1 MRRGLWTIGGA
12 LVLAAS
18 TCGSSSHPHADPTT
32 STSARPVSPV
42 ATTARPPTIPLPS
55 TSTTVPDP
63 AVVPPAI
70 DASYV
75 NAVLAQLNHVYG
87 NAQRIEQATRLLPKS
102 IPQNLRAIYGDP
114 QYAHELYIFSTALQ
128 GQTLNQAKPVPGDRI
143 TTVTSLQTASATCI
157 QVASA
162 TDYSPVTIAPSAPL
176 LLELVLRPKL
186 AVNDPGGLNPTPW
199 SITYEMRDP
208 PAGSDAC

>member
-18 TCGSSSHPHADPTT
+18 ACGSSSHPHADPSTT
-32 STSARPVSPV
+32 ASARPVSPV
-42 ATTARPPTIPLPS
+42 ATTARPPTTPLPT

-87 NAQRIEQATRLLPKS
+87 NAQRIEISTKLLPPS
-102 IPQNLRAIYGDP
+102 IPPLLRAIYGD
-114 QYAHELYIFSTALQ
+114 QQLTRELYVFSQALQ
-128 GQTLNQAKPVPGDRI
+128 GSTLEDANANAGDPVM
-143 TTVTSLQTASATCI
+143 TTTELTARRNDCI
-157 QVASA
+157 QASVIVDDSSA
-162 TDYSPVTIAPSAPL
+162 SPQSQPL
-176 LLELVLRPKL
+176 PLFIVLRPKVSSDDPRS
-186 AVNDPGGLNPTPW
+186 VNTTPW
-199 SITYEMRDP
+199 QITYQMSTAP
-208 PAGSDAC
+208 SGSDAC